1 MSENMA
7 QKIGTI
13 GVAKIGEQNGMPAI
27 HFMIKMNLKK

>member
-13 GVAKIGEQNGMPAI
+13 GVAKIGEQNGTLVI
-27 HFMIKMNLKK
+27 HFMTKMNLKK